1 MTTVNERGYHGY
13 QYWPHTWNILLLVQ
27 PAQGHGQPQPTNWS
41 CWYDAN
47 MENLDQNMQ
56 RLCIKFKQCSK
67 KSDSICFSGS
77 QVLAVNYG
85 LVSEAKAGY
94 IWLTWTENV
103 GISSRSSI
111 DRVVDGS
118 IILKVIYV
126 LIVSELQFWDFFP
139 SALCDRGDD
148 WCWQSLSNQKLV
160 SGRGWGVSSSSR
172 KQGPLLSPD
181 LPAATHTAVSLN
193 PIRNQLTKL
202 EY

>member
-1 MTTVNERGYHGY
+1 
-13 QYWPHTWNILLLVQ
+13 
-27 PAQGHGQPQPTNWS
+27 
-41 CWYDAN
+41 
-47 MENLDQNMQ
+47 MENLDWNMQ
-56 RLCIKFKQCSK
+56 RLCSKFKQCSK

-77 QVLAVNYG
+77 QVLAVKCG
-85 LVSEAKAGY
+85 VESRAKAGY
-94 IWLTWTENV
+94 IWLADTYTG
-103 GISSRSSI
+103 GISCRYRV
-111 DRVVDGS
+111 DRVVDGCN
-118 IILKVIYV
+118 IYWVVCV

-193 PIRNQLTKL
+193 HIRNQLTKL